1 MPLSFAYIF
10 IKKEKENHMKKPTTT
25 QLLNLAVTGLTLL
38 GMVLSSKAQEHE
50 MQELKEEIKMELK
63 EEKKC
68 D

>member
-1 MPLSFAYIF
+1 
-10 IKKEKENHMKKPTTT
+10 MKKFTTS

-38 GMVLSSKAQEHE
+38 GMVLGSMAQERE